1 MKYFNLKYLLLLAS
15 FTLIP
20 YFAFSQT
27 SKQLAF
33 HEDNLFNSYIR
44 LNELATVVGIVNGF
58 SRDTVSIREHY
69 NKIKKHDADMQK
81 YLQRAAEYFVNG
93 DNESTI
99 FYIKK
104 VDDFD
109 DIDLN
114 NFKYVIYVGCYAN
127 SKDIHNTIKIY
138 RRAKDIVDP
147 VNLRVIKKS
156 ITSNIS
162 KDDMVKYLHK
172 EFLENLINDFNY
184 N

>member
-1 MKYFNLKYLLLLAS
+1 MLVLISLTSYSYFS
-15 FTLIP
+15 
-20 YFAFSQT
+20 AFSQT
-27 SKQLAF
+27 TKQLIF